1 MSILNWDLNIV
12 LKFLVNKVSKM
23 DYSFSEKRNKKKD
36 KKKDKKKH
44 PYKKGGAQRSMNIK
58 SK

>member
-1 MSILNWDLNIV
+1 
-12 LKFLVNKVSKM
+12 M
-23 DYSFSEKRNKKKD
+23 DYSFSEKRNKRKD

-44 PYKKGGAQRSMNIK
+44 PYKKCGAQRSMNIK